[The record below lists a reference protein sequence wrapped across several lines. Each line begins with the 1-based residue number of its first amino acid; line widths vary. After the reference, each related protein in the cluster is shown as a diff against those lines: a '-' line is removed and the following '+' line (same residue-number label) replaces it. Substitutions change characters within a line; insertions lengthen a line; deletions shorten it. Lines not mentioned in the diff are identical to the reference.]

1 MFDAANLSDTPP
13 FALDR
18 NSKTPLFNDA
28 VFELTRHHYAS
39 CPEYKSILDKI
50 GFAPGQSMGLD
61 DYPFLPVRLF
71 KDNALKSIT
80 DDAIIK
86 TMTSSGTTGQNVS
99 KIFLDRTNA
108 TIQTKVLTRIVG
120 DFIGPKRLPMLI
132 IDAKST
138 VKDRT
143 SFSAR
148 GAGILGFS
156 MFGRDVT
163 YALDDDMNID
173 FDAVF
178 AFAEKHQDETVLLFG
193 FTFIVY
199 QCLLQALAEVS
210 KKLPLNNAILIH
222 GGGWKKLADQAIGN
236 DEFKAQLRG
245 LAGVTRVHNYYGMVE
260 QTGSIFME
268 CEAGHLH
275 SSIYSDIIIRGNDLQ
290 PLGKNQPG
298 LVELVSLLPTSYPGH
313 ILISEDIGEWLG
325 EDDCSCGR
333 MGKYFRI
340 LGRAKKAEVR
350 GCSDTFSAN

>member
-1 MFDAANLSDTPP
+1 MFDAAALSDTPP
-13 FALDR
+13 FAMDQHH
-18 NSKTPLFNDA
+18 KMEMFHDA
-28 VFELTRHHYAS
+28 MADLTRHHYAE
-39 CPEYKSILDKI
+39 CPEYRRILDKI
-50 GFAPGQSMGLD
+50 GFTLD
-61 DYPFLPVRLF
+61 AGHNLADYPFLPVRLF
-71 KDNALKSIT
+71 KDNALKSIP
-80 DDAIIK
+80 DDAVIK

-108 TIQTKVLTRIVG
+108 TLQTKVLARIVS

-132 IDAKST
+132 IDSRST
-138 VKDRT
+138 VRDRT

-163 YALDDDMNID
+163 YALDDDMKID
-173 FDAVF
+173 FDAVS
-178 AFAEKHQDETVLLFG
+178 AFAEKHQGETVLMFG
-193 FTFIVY
+193 FTYIVY
-199 QCLLQALAEVS
+199 QCLLMALRERGQR
-210 KKLPLNNAILIH
+210 LPLANATLIH

-236 DEFKAQLRG
+236 DEFKAQLCE
-245 LAGVTRVHNYYGMVE
+245 LAGVSRVHNYYGMVE

-275 SSIYSDIIIRGNDLQ
+275 SSIYSDIIIRDNDLQ

-298 LVELVSLLPTSYPGH
+298 LIELASLLPTSYPGH
-313 ILISEDIGEWLG
+313 ILITEDIGEWLG
-325 EDDCSCGR
+325 EDDCTCGR

>member
-1 MFDAANLSDTPP
+1 MFDAATLSNTPP

-18 NSKTPLFNDA
+18 SSKTPLLNDA
-28 VFELTRHHYAS
+28 VSKLTQHHYAS
-39 CPEYKSILDKI
+39 CPEYKRILDKI
-50 GFAPGQSMGLD
+50 GFALD
-61 DYPFLPVRLF
+61 GNTDLIDYPFLPVRLF
-71 KDNALKSIT
+71 KDNSLKSIP
-80 DDAIIK
+80 DDAVIK

-108 TIQTKVLTRIVG
+108 TIQTKVLTRIVS

-173 FDAVF
+173 FAAVT
-178 AFAEKHQDETVLLFG
+178 AFAEKHQSETVLMFG

-199 QCLLQALAEVS
+199 QCFLQALAAAG
-210 KKLPLNNAILIH
+210 KPLPFNDAVLIH

-236 DEFKAQLRG
+236 DEFKAQLQD
-245 LAGVTRVHNYYGMVE
+245 LAGVARVHNYYGMVE

-290 PLGKNQPG
+290 PLGMNQPG

-313 ILISEDIGEWLG
+313 ILITEDIGEWLG
-325 EDDCSCGR
+325 EDNCTCGR
-333 MGKYFRI
+333 MGKYFKI